1 MLKYIGIFLLGFLL
15 GAIIVAIAIPLNLNS
30 SRIIAADNALNSIDK
45 LKNKIG
51 EAIINTE
58 TVESINL
65 SAFETK
71 VNNID
76 YIYLLPSN
84 TILIKAYPYGQLLI
98 LKPHIT
104 QGKINSWE
112 CIGGSI
118 KEVPVSCRNR
128 IDR

>member
-84 TILIKAYPYGQLLI
+84 TILIKAYPYG
-98 LKPHIT
+98 
-104 QGKINSWE
+104 
-112 CIGGSI
+112 
-118 KEVPVSCRNR
+118 
-128 IDR
+128 